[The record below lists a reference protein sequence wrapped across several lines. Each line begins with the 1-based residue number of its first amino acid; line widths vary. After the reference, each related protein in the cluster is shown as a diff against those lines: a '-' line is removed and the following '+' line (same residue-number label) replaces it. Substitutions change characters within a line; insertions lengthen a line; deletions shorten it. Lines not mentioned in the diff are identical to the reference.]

1 MQIVLQQLFPLG
13 RFHATPWRANPFD
26 DAFGEWPPSPWRLV
40 RAVVARWYQ
49 WRRESIDALNE
60 GELDPLVRALCDS
73 SYRFHLPVL
82 ARRGDPLRQYH
93 PVELEMDPPNFKAHS
108 AMFAT
113 PQGSLSDDLR
123 TRLTLAGAAEVGAD
137 GSGLHVRVSKPKE
150 KKKIEALLGKA
161 LTDWRGLSP
170 DPGLRSYGTSLVQD
184 NYWCVPRD
192 AAGAVWWFIEGDRW
206 TEQLAQTLDRCLER
220 VVYFG
225 RAETLTE
232 IRRAVEPV
240 PEPNCQLLDRPH
252 SDAVRVLVPDRAATC
267 VDVERVTDDPD
278 VAGRSVPPGALVM
291 YAVLPRSTPARE
303 RGVVHPFRTDCHLFQ
318 LAIGWN
324 VPPEPRVVVRL
335 TSRFRSAVLR
345 ELLRIKTGG
354 GGATWSTAGTSVR
367 GAVADMLG
375 KNADGKPLDGHRH
388 AEFLAWWEGALPT
401 RLMVWR
407 GARPFDQD
415 EQTAILRAAS
425 QELSWAAIGQ
435 DADAWKVRVVPLDA
449 SVPPPPG
456 FDGTRAEVWE
466 SVTPFVPSRHHL
478 RGGKPRDPES
488 LLNQIRRELVQRGMA
503 NSDSVEVEQ
512 SGQATWVAVH
522 VPRRSR
528 AKSANLGDRR
538 GYWLR
543 LKFSEPISGPL
554 RLGHSSSFGLGLFMP
569 IA

>member
-1 MQIVLQQLFPLG
+1 MSMQIVLRQLFPLG
-13 RFHATPWRANPFD
+13 RFHANPWRANPFD
-26 DAFGEWPPSPWRLV
+26 DASGEWPPSPWRLV

-49 WRRESIDALNE
+49 WRRESIDTSDE
-60 GELDPLVRALCDS
+60 GELEQLVRALCDS

-82 ARRGDPLRQYH
+82 ARRGSPIRQYH
-93 PVELEMDPPNFKAHS
+93 PVEFGWNP
-108 AMFAT
+108 
-113 PQGSLSDDLR
+113 
-123 TRLTLAGAAEVGAD
+123 AG
-137 GSGLHVRVSKPKE
+137 
-150 KKKIEALLGKA
+150 KKKAGV
-161 LTDWRGLSP
+161 RG
-170 DPGLRSYGTSLVQD
+170 YGTSLVQD

-192 AAGAVWWFIEGDRW
+192 DAGAVWWFIEGDGW
-206 TEQLAQTLDRCLER
+206 TDQLAQMLDRCLER

-232 IRRAVEPV
+232 VRRAVEPA
-240 PEPNCQLLDRPH
+240 PDPNCRLLDRPH
-252 SDAVRVLVPDRAATC
+252 SDAVRVLVPDRAATRQ
-267 VDVERVTDDPD
+267 DVQRVTDDPE
-278 VAGRSVPPGALVM
+278 VAGRSIPPGARAM
-291 YAVLPRSTPARE
+291 YAVLPRSKPARE
-303 RGVVHPFRTDCHLFQ
+303 SGVVHPFRTDCHLLQ

-324 VPPEPRVVVRL
+324 VPPEPRAVVRL

-354 GGATWSTAGTSVR
+354 GATWSTAGTSVR
-367 GAVADMLG
+367 SAVADMLG
-375 KNADGKPLDGHRH
+375 KNADGTPLVGHRH

-407 GARPFDQD
+407 GARSFDQE
-415 EQTAILRAAS
+415 EQIAILRAAS
-425 QELSWAAIGQ
+425 QDLSWAAAGP
-435 DADAWKVRVVPLDA
+435 DVDAWKVRVVPLDA

-478 RGGKPRDPES
+478 RGGKPRDAES
-488 LLNQIRRELVQRGMA
+488 LLHQIRRELAQRGMSD
-503 NSDSVEVEQ
+503 SDSVEVEQ

-554 RLGHSSSFGLGLFMP
+554 RLGQSSSFGLGLFMP